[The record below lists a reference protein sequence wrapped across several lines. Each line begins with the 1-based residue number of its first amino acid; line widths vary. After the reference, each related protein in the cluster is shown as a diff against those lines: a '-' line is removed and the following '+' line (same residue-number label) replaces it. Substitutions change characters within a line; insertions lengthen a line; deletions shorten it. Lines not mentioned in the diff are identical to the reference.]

1 MNPLNGGEKTPFV
14 LTIRETGLSKHL
26 TNLTDSV
33 KEEGGICKNKKK
45 YQKKTLLI
53 KLCPI
58 YLSNMQKKN
67 CKL

>member
-45 YQKKTLLI
+45 YQKKNITHKTVPNI
-53 KLCPI
+53 PK
-58 YLSNMQKKN
+58 QHAKKN